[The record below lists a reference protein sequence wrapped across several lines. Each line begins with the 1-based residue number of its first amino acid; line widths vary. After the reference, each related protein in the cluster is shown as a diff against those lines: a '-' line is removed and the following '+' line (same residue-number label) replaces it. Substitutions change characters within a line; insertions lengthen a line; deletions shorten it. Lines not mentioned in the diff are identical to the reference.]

1 MSNFQPETSSDLQIT
16 EAYHLPI
23 VKAFADRI
31 GLVDTINTLVP
42 GNTKITPGHTILA
55 MVIDTLS
62 GRSPLYRLDDFFEN
76 QDTELLL
83 GAKIDHSD
91 FTDHNVGRI
100 LDRCFEAGPTKIYSQ
115 IVQNA
120 IRGFSIDT
128 SVGHYD
134 TTSVS
139 LSGNYEMASPLF
151 KITYGHSKDKRPDLK
166 QFMVSMLCVDRDIPI
181 MGKTE
186 DGNASDKKLNTT
198 ILGEVSAY
206 MKKNGLAP
214 EAFVYV
220 ADSAMVTSENLS
232 KAGDDIRF
240 VTRLPSTYKECGR
253 VISLAADTDNW
264 TDVGV
269 LAEVTPAERA
279 ARYKIFETKVTMD
292 EKTLR
297 AVVVHSSAHDK
308 RRHKKIDRMIEKEFK
323 DLEKSCKEAS
333 GKTYF
338 CMADAKVAAAE
349 LEKTSGHLHIMKT
362 EIRET
367 VIFKKGRPSPGKER
381 IPDRT
386 EFTVAATIFQN
397 EEKIDRL
404 RFEAGSF
411 VLITNLPE
419 KEGGKS
425 WNSEKILQLYKDQYG
440 IERNFGFLKDPCIVN
455 SILLKKPER
464 IQVLGMVLII
474 SLLIWR
480 LIERT
485 MRQNIKDSGKTIT
498 GWKKRQTD
506 RPTSFMLT
514 TRFKHILIIT
524 SGNSRKLAKPLTHSQ
539 LEFLHALG
547 LDKDIYTS
555 K

>member
-1 MSNFQPETSSDLQIT
+1 MSNLQSDINNDLQIT
-16 EAYHLPI
+16 ETYHFPI

-42 GNTKITPGHTILA
+42 CNTKITPGHTILA

-76 QDTELLL
+76 QDTELIL
-83 GAKIDHSD
+83 GAKIDPSD

-100 LDRCFEAGPTKIYSQ
+100 LDRCFAAGTTQIYSQ

-139 LSGNYEMASPLF
+139 LSGNYDLASPF
-151 KITYGHSKDKRPDLK
+151 KITYGHSKDNRPDLK

-253 VISLAADTDNW
+253 AISLAADTDKW
-264 TDVGV
+264 TDIGKH
-269 LAEVTPAERA
+269 PANPI
-279 ARYKIFETKVTMD
+279 Y
-292 EKTLR
+292 
-297 AVVVHSSAHDK
+297 
-308 RRHKKIDRMIEKEFK
+308 
-323 DLEKSCKEAS
+323 
-333 GKTYF
+333 
-338 CMADAKVAAAE
+338 
-349 LEKTSGHLHIMKT
+349 
-362 EIRET
+362 
-367 VIFKKGRPSPGKER
+367 
-381 IPDRT
+381 
-386 EFTVAATIFQN
+386 
-397 EEKIDRL
+397 
-404 RFEAGSF
+404 
-411 VLITNLPE
+411 
-419 KEGGKS
+419 
-425 WNSEKILQLYKDQYG
+425 
-440 IERNFGFLKDPCIVN
+440 
-455 SILLKKPER
+455 
-464 IQVLGMVLII
+464 
-474 SLLIWR
+474 
-480 LIERT
+480 
-485 MRQNIKDSGKTIT
+485 
-498 GWKKRQTD
+498 
-506 RPTSFMLT
+506 
-514 TRFKHILIIT
+514 
-524 SGNSRKLAKPLTHSQ
+524 SR
-539 LEFLHALG
+539 
-547 LDKDIYTS
+547 
-555 K
+555 